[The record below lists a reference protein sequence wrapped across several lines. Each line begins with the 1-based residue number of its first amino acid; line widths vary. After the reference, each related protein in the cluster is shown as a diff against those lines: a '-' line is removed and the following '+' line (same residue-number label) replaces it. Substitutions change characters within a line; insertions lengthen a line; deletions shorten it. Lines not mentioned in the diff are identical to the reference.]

1 MQIGRESVG
10 VLLDVEGE
18 MLTGTKGQRHEHH
31 LTHDDLIESTGFAS
45 MVSRIAFLGPTG
57 TYGEQATRALI
68 ALESMQSSELVAC
81 AGLRSVVEHVAH
93 GHCDAAVVPV
103 ENSVEGGVTAI
114 LDSLWMH
121 RELCIR
127 RALVLP
133 IRHALLGD
141 GSLDGITEVLSHPQA
156 LAQCSAWL
164 AQHLPQALQLPTSST
179 AEAAR
184 MVRGSRFRA
193 AIASQG
199 AGAEHGLQE
208 LAFPI
213 NDVPGNCTRFLL
225 LQRGDRSDQG
235 DVASLAFSLHRNAP
249 GALLEALACLAR
261 RGLNMSRIESRPS
274 KRELG
279 EYVFF
284 IDVELSSVTDGSVAL
299 NELIA
304 DLQPFCEH
312 LAHFGAYP
320 SSELTR
326 S

>member
-1 MQIGRESVG
+1 
-10 VLLDVEGE
+10 
-18 MLTGTKGQRHEHH
+18 
-31 LTHDDLIESTGFAS
+31 
-45 MVSRIAFLGPTG
+45 MVSRIAFLGPVG
-57 TYGEQATRALI
+57 TYGEQAARALI
-68 ALESMQSSELVAC
+68 ALESLPDPELVAC
-81 AGLRSVVEHVAH
+81 VGLRAVVESLAN
-93 GHCDAAVVPV
+93 GDCDAAVVPV
-103 ENSVEGGVTAI
+103 ENSVEGGVTAT
-114 LDSLWMH
+114 LDALWMH

-156 LAQCSAWL
+156 LAQCSGWL
-164 AQHLPQALQLPTSST
+164 SEHLPQALQLPTSST

-193 AIASQG
+193 AIASQA
-199 AGAEHGLQE
+199 AGVEHGLQS

-213 NDVPGNCTRFLL
+213 NDVPGNRTRFLL
-225 LQRGDRSDQG
+225 LQRGDRRDHG

-284 IDVELSSVTDGSVAL
+284 IDVELSSAEGCPVVLA
-299 NELIA
+299 ELLE
-304 DLQPFCEH
+304 DLAPYCEH
-312 LAHFGAYP
+312 LTQFGAYCSTNAEP
-320 SSELTR
+320 GMA
-326 S
+326 